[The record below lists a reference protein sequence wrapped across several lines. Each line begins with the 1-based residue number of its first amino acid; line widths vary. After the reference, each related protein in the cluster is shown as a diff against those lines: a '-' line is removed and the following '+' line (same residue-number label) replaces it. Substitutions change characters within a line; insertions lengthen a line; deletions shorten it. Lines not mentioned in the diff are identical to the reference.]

1 MYISIAKSWLILIL
15 LKMRPNWLSELFP
28 FKKRLHIRKHW
39 LTMLYLLQV
48 SSSTWLLH
56 PKNAFITSD
65 SLENVN
71 GIVSFD
77 EKVMGHY
84 HLQNYYFQA
93 GYWVSNSQGSI
104 ISLINGLQSRKMLY
118 FVNWHSAS
126 YY

>member
-1 MYISIAKSWLILIL
+1 
-15 LKMRPNWLSELFP
+15 
-28 FKKRLHIRKHW
+28 
-39 LTMLYLLQV
+39 MLYLLQV

-93 GYWVSNSQGSI
+93 GYGVLNSQGYI
-104 ISLINGLQSRKMLY
+104 ISLNLPIKGMGFNQEKGCMY
-118 FVNWHSAS
+118 FVN
-126 YY
+126 